1 MADVKYHSIALAGSG
16 SVDAGTA
23 TKLLND
29 WLPKNLGATLRP
41 GRIPRKQATLNAI
54 VNWLELPN
62 DIDEGGENDTL
73 GPDGTKASEDLI
85 ADLLKLRDEDGDE
98 VTLVYLLPEATEE
111 TPIPEAELAL
121 LKAAFD
127 AGITVKNLAGAGA
140 LDDIDPDEIF
150 PPEPEPEVPA
160 EQVAEAANEWGK
172 GVEGNL
178 PQDVTPAVA
187 VALGAGFGP
196 TLAGLIEQF
205 VRTIVQDELSK
216 HRPDVQQTERKT
228 DAVVAKDVIAATAAR
243 LAEPKPPFDPP
254 FVSEAGA
261 TSSPDSERIKYYVT
275 NDAQGNPVS
284 YRKAQTRPRNGEDP
298 IMLTLDEIDDLVQ
311 RGMIDESSTADKKP
325 TRSRRATTR

>member
-216 HRPDVQQTERKT
+216 NSAPARAT
-228 DAVVAKDVIAATAAR
+228 DATVAKDVIAATAAK
-243 LAEPKPPFDPP
+243 LAEQKPPFDPP
-254 FVSEAGA
+254 FVSETGA
-261 TSSPDSERIKYYVT
+261 VVTDGERLKYYVT
-275 NDAQGNPVS
+275 NDDDGNPVS
-284 YRKAQTRPRNGEDP
+284 YRKAQTRPRNGESAV
-298 IMLTLDEIDDLVQ
+298 MLTLEEIDNLVQ
-311 RGMIDESSTADKKP
+311 RGMIEDNTAEKKP
-325 TRSRRATTR
+325 AGRPRRAATR

>member
-1 MADVKYHSIALAGSG
+1 MADVSYHSIALAGSG
-16 SVDAGTA
+16 SVKAETA

-41 GRIPRKQATLNAI
+41 ARIPRKLATLNAI

-73 GPDGTKASEDLI
+73 GPNGTKASDDLL

-111 TPIPEAELAL
+111 VPIPEAELEL

-127 AGITVKNLAGAGA
+127 AGITVKNLAGAGS
-140 LDDIDPDEIF
+140 LDDLDPDEIF
-150 PPEPEPEVPA
+150 PPEPEPEEEVVAETEPA
-160 EQVAEAANEWGK
+160 RDPVAEAGAAVLSARQIDDAFVSVAGTALLEALDNF
-172 GVEGNL
+172 
-178 PQDVTPAVA
+178 VTMVA
-187 VALGAGFGP
+187 QRVLRESG
-196 TLAGLIEQF
+196 
-205 VRTIVQDELSK
+205 
-216 HRPDVQQTERKT
+216 PDVQQVTRKT
-228 DAVVAKDVIAATAAR
+228 DAVVAKDVIAATAAK

-254 FVSEAGA
+254 FVSD
-261 TSSPDSERIKYYVT
+261 TSTPASTEERIKYYVT
-275 NDAQGNPVS
+275 SDEDGNPVS

-298 IMLTLDEIDDLVQ
+298 IMLTLEEIDDLVQ
-311 RGMIDESSTADKKP
+311 RGMIDDSSTADKKP